1 MVQHCLNPACRREF
15 QLLHAGDLYALER
28 GSADTEFFWLCSDCA
43 CRFDLTVDVSG
54 VVRLSEH
61 GEPRLTSRTARDGE
75 LRLISRCS
83 RPAPRPDSR
92 PTSEKRYSFVHGA
105 ESHFSGYRRR
115 ELFARWQQEEEPT
128 IRAVQPA
135 A

>member
-1 MVQHCLNPACRREF
+1 MVQHCVNPACRREF

-43 CRFDLTVDVSG
+43 CMFDLLVNESG
-54 VVRLSEH
+54 VVGLSEH
-61 GEPRLTSRTARDGE
+61 GEPRLTSRTARAGE
-75 LRLISRCS
+75 LRLISRCA

-92 PTSEKRYSFVHGA
+92 PTSERTYSFVHGV
-105 ESHFSGYRRR
+105 EPHFSSYRPRGLSAVWQR
-115 ELFARWQQEEEPT
+115 EDEPT
-128 IRAVQPA
+128 IHAVETA